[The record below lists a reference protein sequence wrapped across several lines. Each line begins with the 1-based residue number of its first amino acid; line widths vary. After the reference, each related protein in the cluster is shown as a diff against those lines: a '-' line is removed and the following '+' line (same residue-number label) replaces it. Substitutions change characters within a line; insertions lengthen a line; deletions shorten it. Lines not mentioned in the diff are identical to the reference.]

1 MKFKIIIILLSI
13 TISKDQISFKDR
25 LLVPIY
31 IKYGVSVGYNDNLFR
46 FSDTEK
52 DNFNSYNYM
61 GQSST
66 YDSSIIKPEVRLL
79 YSPYLAE
86 NLTNFIFYTNVT
98 QYANIDDKDNQ
109 YYSLRFDYKI
119 GPYNWFKVGY
129 KYSDNNFLRYYVD
142 DDIPGEDY
150 IRCDYRYENIYANY
164 SINLGSYGWMRV
176 QLGNTKHFF
185 NPNFTEFD
193 LDISE
198 LTWNYHYKKKMNAL
212 SLMISN
218 KKANNTS
225 YNNGLTSTSF
235 NRSYNQNEIKISIK
249 TQLDDFFKSFDLG
262 FQVINREYL
271 SESDLDPLHL
281 GRSHSEY
288 YFFISVMKEL
298 RYDMN
303 IELKYNFR
311 YRKTNSSFDWVE
323 SLKSFQDNQVLVK
336 FTYDMDIDLFY

>member
-1 MKFKIIIILLSI
+1 MCL
-13 TISKDQISFKDR
+13 SKDYVSLKDR

-31 IKYGVSVGYNDNLFR
+31 IKYGISAGYNDNLFR

-52 DNFNSYNYM
+52 DNIGSYNYM
-61 GQSST
+61 GESAT
-66 YDSSIIKPEVRLL
+66 YDSSIIKPEIRLL
-79 YSPYLAE
+79 YSPYFGP
-86 NLTNFIFYTNVT
+86 NLTNFIIYGNLTD
-98 QYANIDDKDNQ
+98 YADIDDKNNQ
-109 YYSLRFDYKI
+109 FYALRFDYKI
-119 GPYNWFKVGY
+119 GPYNWFKAGY

-142 DDIPGEDY
+142 NDIPGQDY
-150 IRCDYRYENIYANY
+150 IRCDYRSENIYANY
-164 SINLGSYGWMRV
+164 SINLDSYGWMRIQV
-176 QLGNTKHFF
+176 GNTRHFF

-198 LTWNYHYKKKMNAL
+198 LTWNYYYKQKKNTL
-212 SLMISN
+212 SLSLSN

-225 YNNGLTSTSF
+225 YNNGLNSTSF
-235 NRSYNQNEIKISIK
+235 DRSYNQNGIKISIK
-249 TQLDDFFKSFDLG
+249 TQLDDFFKSFYLG

-271 SESDLDPLHL
+271 SESHLDPLHS

-288 YFFISVMKEL
+288 YFFISAMKEL